1 MTVVSTSCDNVL
13 ELRSSVDPVFWRFCR
28 MLQFFWIEYGLP
40 VLGHL
45 SFGDVEGLEEDQ
57 ASRKL

>member
-13 ELRSSVDPVFWRFCR
+13 ELRSSVDPVFWRFRR
-28 MLQFFWIEYGLP
+28 MLQFFWIEYGLL
-40 VLGHL
+40 VVGDL
-45 SFGDVEGLEEDQ
+45 SFGDGEGLEEDQ